1 MAQRS
6 QRDQTSRAQ
15 QAAAHAVG
23 AGSVAPA
30 AVGPNLYN
38 DDTWGKVLTYAR
50 RYPSPH
56 NSQPIRLR
64 VDGPRAELFY
74 DLDRGLPAESYGA
87 PFGSVCAGIFV
98 EAVSIAAHALG
109 CTVEE
114 QLDFTPMDFTGHE
127 RLHRLGSLTLKP
139 GLGTIEDLSP
149 ELMLTRGTS
158 RLRYEPR
165 QVPTAVIEEAREM
178 AAAHGHVLAGS
189 SDRRLV
195 DSIVRVNQRT
205 LFYDLDNPEV
215 RAEIQ
220 SYLRYSE
227 REARTKAD
235 GLSAR
240 CLALPGPLLRVLMGN
255 YWIWN
260 VPVVSSMLK
269 RVYMSSMRGVN
280 QLVWLKGSFSD
291 EREYTEA
298 GRVMLRLW
306 LMFTQHGLVLH
317 PFGSVV
323 TNPRAHR
330 ELVAAI
336 DEEEGT
342 DMVWMLF
349 RLGYSR
355 TPPVSHRRELTEL
368 VLP

>member
-1 MAQRS
+1 M
-6 QRDQTSRAQ
+6 QT
-15 QAAAHAVG
+15 
-23 AGSVAPA
+23 
-30 AVGPNLYN
+30 
-38 DDTWGKVLTYAR
+38 TWDKILTYAR
-50 RYPSPH
+50 RYPSGH
-56 NSQPIRLR
+56 NTQPIKLR
-64 VDGPRAELFY
+64 VHGSRAELFY
-74 DLDRGLPAESYGA
+74 DLDLGLPAEPFGI

-109 CTVEE
+109 CTVDE
-114 QLDFTPMDFTGHE
+114 QLDFTPMDFTSGE
-127 RLHRLGSLTLKP
+127 RLHRLGTLTLSP
-139 GLGTIEDLSP
+139 SAGPIEDLNP
-149 ELMLTRGTS
+149 ELMLTRYTS

-165 QVPTAVIEEAREM
+165 RVPAAVIEEAREM
-178 AAAHGHVLAGS
+178 AAAHGHVLTGS

-195 DSIVRVNQRT
+195 DDIVGINQRT
-205 LFYDLDNPEV
+205 LFYDLEDPLA

-240 CLALPGPLLRVLMGN
+240 CLALHGPLLRVLMGN

-260 VPVVSSMLK
+260 VPVLSGLLK
-269 RVYMSSMRGVN
+269 RVYMRSMRGVN
-280 QLVWLKGSFSD
+280 QLVWIKGRFFD

-306 LMFTQHGLVLH
+306 LLFTREGLVLH
-317 PFGSVV
+317 PFGSVI

-330 ELVAAI
+330 ELVALIA
-336 DEEEGT
+336 EEEGT
-342 DMVWMLF
+342 DMIWMLF
-349 RLGYSR
+349 RLGYSSQ
-355 TPPVSHRRELTEL
+355 PPVSHRREVAEM

>member
-1 MAQRS
+1 MP
-6 QRDQTSRAQ
+6 T
-15 QAAAHAVG
+15 
-23 AGSVAPA
+23 
-30 AVGPNLYN
+30 
-38 DDTWGKVLTYAR
+38 TWDKILTYAR

-56 NSQPIRLR
+56 NSQPIRMR
-64 VDGPRAELFY
+64 IRGSCAELFY

-87 PFGSVCAGIFV
+87 PFGSVCAGVFV

-109 CTVEE
+109 CTVDE
-114 QLDFTPMDFTGHE
+114 QLDFTPMDFTGRE
-127 RLHRLGSLTLKP
+127 RLHRLGALTVNP
-139 GLGTIEDLSP
+139 SASPIDDLSP
-149 ELMLTRGTS
+149 ELMLTRRTS

-165 QVPTAVIEEAREM
+165 QVPAAVIEEAREL

-195 DSIVRVNQRT
+195 DDIVRVNQRT
-205 LFYDLDNPEV
+205 LFYDLDNPTV

-240 CLALPGPLLRVLMGN
+240 CLALPGPLLRVLMGHH
-255 YWIWN
+255 WIWK
-260 VPVVSSMLK
+260 VPVVSSLLK
-269 RVYMSSMRGVN
+269 RIYLRSMRSVN
-280 QLVWLKGSFSD
+280 QLVWIRGPFAD

-306 LMFTQHGLVLH
+306 LLFTRHGLVLH
-317 PFGSVV
+317 PFGSVI

-330 ELVAAI
+330 ELVVAI
-336 DEEEGT
+336 DEDEGS
-342 DMVWMLF
+342 DMIWMLF

-355 TPPVSHRRELTEL
+355 QPPVSHRRELSEL